1 MGKPARCS
9 GCLKAGAINI
19 TDHHL
24 KVTALLFLERDN
36 RVVKTNLRFC
46 LNKSCCL
53 NIESS
58 RNNMQP
64 LKSLEKKNVF
74 LLGTLSQEEIIIL
87 QLEGFK
93 IHQILNFKKAA
104 R

>member
-1 MGKPARCS
+1 
-9 GCLKAGAINI
+9 
-19 TDHHL
+19 
-24 KVTALLFLERDN
+24 
-36 RVVKTNLRFC
+36 
-46 LNKSCCL
+46 
-53 NIESS
+53 
-58 RNNMQP
+58 MQP

-74 LLGTLSQEEIIIL
+74 LLGTLSQEEIIL